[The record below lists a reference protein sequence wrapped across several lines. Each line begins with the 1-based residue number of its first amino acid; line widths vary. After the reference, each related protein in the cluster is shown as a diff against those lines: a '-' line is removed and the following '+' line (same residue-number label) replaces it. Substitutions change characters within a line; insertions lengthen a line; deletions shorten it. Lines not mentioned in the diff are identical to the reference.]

1 MWMPAAGAA
10 GEAGTH
16 DRSTHVIDTSD
27 IGVFPGLDVG
37 KGEHHATAVTPAGKK
52 AFDKRLPN
60 SEPQLRELFA
70 KLQAEHGT
78 VLVINS
84 RPAQLRPHDLN
95 GDLLS
100 AGATSD
106 SFGVREGG
114 AERSGSVTRPVR
126 PAPGSTG
133 RPSRPRS

>member
-1 MWMPAAGAA
+1 M
-10 GEAGTH
+10 
-16 DRSTHVIDTSD
+16 IDTSD

-60 SEPQLRELFA
+60 SEPQLRELFE

-95 GDLLS
+95 GDLPS

-106 SFGVREGG
+106 SFGVRERRAGEVRLG
-114 AERSGSVTRPVR
+114 HAACPPCARIDRSPQSAQVL
-126 PAPGSTG
+126 
-133 RPSRPRS
+133 SRSA